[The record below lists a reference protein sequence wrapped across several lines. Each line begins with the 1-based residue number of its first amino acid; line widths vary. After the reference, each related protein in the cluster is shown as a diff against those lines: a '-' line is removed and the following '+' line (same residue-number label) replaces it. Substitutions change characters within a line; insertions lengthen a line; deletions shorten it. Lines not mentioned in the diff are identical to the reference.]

1 LKVAFVEDSCTMD
14 EKMEQ
19 EDKDDIEVFGEHLNR
34 LLSIYNVEGQKVNR
48 SHTYHLCYLLH
59 FELLPSRVLK
69 DIQNTGD
76 GSYYKT
82 EMRFFTK
89 LIRERPA
96 VLTNYSK
103 DAEVATTF
111 YSWTLMKT
119 LGVFSVDG
127 SIALKEEIME
137 MARIIFNA
145 LGQRYSVSVM
155 ERLIVEF
162 CKIQYIRSQALNKA
176 ETKMIYT
183 FQLGLRSME
192 VESVGEQYPTFYMTD
207 LEFEIADNDQCE
219 IFQCFF
225 CDFITQRESILINV
239 QSDWL
244 ECFLIT
250 ILDQFED
257 GDFELKE
264 RSLTCLLNIICNE
277 KTVFPPHLGPFFID
291 HCFAFIE
298 WLAEYWPN
306 SFVNAE
312 HVCTLLVEVLKFCT
326 AFVNGHQRPVGCSIL
341 FQKITSKMLTQF
353 CERLKRIIVNANFA
367 SFDAKLRICLLE
379 MFTYCLSNLRLFPT
393 VDEETASRLGSCF
406 EATLDSL
413 ISRTLM
419 TEPLEMLLS
428 HLFYFCNYVWT
439 SESTSCFIFE
449 YYRKMLNEIAKGFAE
464 PATVIEALS
473 VCNFLLRVL
482 FHVDEEQMSSK
493 FRQALDK
500 FKSEICDQLF
510 SMQDGF
516 AVVVPNLSGLNPDI
530 AASMFQLLIDTIALI
545 LLTFVN
551 KMKIHHVTFA
561 TALLSLPW
569 IDTEDLLDSKCEDVE
584 QFLSMKLII
593 SRLDLCAIVQK
604 CLHSLS
610 IMPSM
615 FCPLWRSY
623 IFKSCIMS
631 GKSEYFL
638 YSLKRLPTLLHHFSL
653 DHRQQYFTELQ
664 NLTCSN
670 HFCGD
675 DRTKVIGAFSE
686 CICIM
691 ANACHMNYD
700 DDKEQKAKCR
710 CCSGEFLKIDHD
722 NFAKY
727 PPTFC
732 PTTFMFDRISEA
744 KLASEYLSLLDL
756 VRVVLVHCNLTEN
769 EIFEIYQKTCF
780 LMDFEDLSVR
790 KKYSICIGLMTALI
804 DNDEFVELIKSAL
817 SRVQT
822 GEFEHSSQSLLY
834 YLGETAKYARE
845 ALYEHAI
852 VRFTIF
858 TLAQVGGD
866 SLLAL
871 AAETLKD
878 VGRIRGTT
886 PKRLHVRFGCPIGR
900 HLVRLCCDLLRESH
914 GERAT
919 SDEVGSILRNAAV
932 LFDYGARQVAQFV
945 QSSVRHLVP
954 WLMIERSNEASR
966 AHVAVAKLLGTNRH
980 CLLACNFRHVVLTI
994 TLNELP
1000 NDQVERVFEF
1010 IEREGSVEPTG
1021 RKRGSS
1027 SAGRAGGQRW
1037 TVATYLSWD
1046 LYSCVNE
1053 LLLHLSLNVQRVLRM
1068 LLTIVHNFGRP
1079 PDVSASAV
1087 EAEVI
1092 GFIKPRILGV
1102 LIKFEEK
1109 FRSGDPVR
1117 DKIVALNS
1125 LDCLILMCGGQILDQ
1140 AKLKVLSTL
1149 RSALAVQDVQFRQL
1163 CSRAWYTFFTHLRDD
1178 ALKDILL
1185 SAVLAMLPL
1194 FEFQE
1199 QEQQQEEQ
1207 QQQQQKSTDYNESIL
1222 NFLFEQRV
1230 ALIGDELDALAFL
1243 LLEGE
1248 QQCRAPAAL
1257 LRRLRRPDACA
1268 DWPLETAL
1276 ARCSSLLLGSESADI
1291 RRRCLLSL
1299 SGVLRR
1305 RDVELA
1311 RRLAGADVVD
1321 STVARLHAAL
1331 ICCVRAGDESV
1342 RLLAAAAL
1350 GQLGALDPG
1359 RLPTLE
1365 RCQDADEPRPLLYA
1379 DFSADY
1385 NSRFGATVLVELA
1398 KYMTAATDG
1407 FLYDAC
1413 SCTIQ
1418 EVLNFFNCAQDK
1430 DTTQTSAGLLWTIL
1444 PPQVQTLISP
1454 LLTTSYRFRAR
1465 KHATIDQR
1473 PIFGTA
1479 FGCNMKIWLQSWIS
1493 VLVKT
1498 IKNETAGRF
1507 YKTVAVMTEYE
1518 VGFAH
1523 FLLPHVLFQKVIEND
1538 FDEILNEVL
1547 KVLHSFSEN
1556 SNLEKSFCIAACQV
1570 VFSSTDFLRKWANR
1584 ARAWPEKDIERGYVM
1599 NFLNSIP
1606 KNLLAECAMLCNA
1619 YTRSL
1624 MYYEMHLD
1632 SSGTNVNIEEH
1643 MPFLQKLYAYLEDVD
1658 AVKGSLTFRIAH
1670 GKPTLHEYILTYE
1683 SIGNYH
1689 DALPYH
1695 EAVTDAYPDDL
1706 SNHIA
1711 FVQCM
1716 LKLNQVTVSLRY
1728 IDGLRSENKQWS
1740 ERLHLC
1746 RAETLRRLQSWDL
1759 LKQEM
1764 DEVKMFIFYDNLGR
1778 LMLCVKERKCDSFQ
1792 AEVSAVRSRIM
1803 DEISVAMMDFASY
1816 DRIYGS
1822 VLKLHQLYE
1831 VEQFLEQVGR
1841 AGEED
1846 PNTVLTNLGHC
1857 WDSRLKLLQHSS
1869 NVRHPVLEL
1878 RRQLL
1883 DFWPRCDETIEMIGS
1898 SWLRSAKVARKAG
1911 HLQSAWSYLAK
1922 VKGKNFDAVFVEEA
1936 KLLWL
1941 KNEQGEALSCL
1952 ENGISSRFSK
1962 LFISPNQA
1970 EADEHKPLFAKAQL
1984 LLANYARDSSSRD
1997 AFEVL
2002 DLYKKLLSTCPDNEQ
2017 GYYNTA
2023 VHLDQIAQ
2031 THSYRHSY
2039 HIVLPKMVSSYGK
2052 SLKYGLKNLHHSM
2065 PRLLTLWLDSTARLH
2080 EKQTKNKGDRESA
2093 DIGLSEDSGQ
2103 KMELLNSL
2111 NKIVRQ
2117 LSDELPVQLFYS
2129 CFSQLIS
2136 RVCHP
2141 ADSTAEILKTIIA
2154 KVIAT
2159 FPQQGL
2165 WMSLSVATSTNPQRR
2180 QACKEVYEKAMALNA
2195 RVKPLLDDM
2204 TEFLE
2209 LLKKLCYSAAGARRL
2224 SLSMSQDFPKLNSYF
2239 SNRRVSRT
2247 PIILPMQSM
2256 MDINMSVL
2264 KLSNS
2269 ACSDQKPIAT
2279 SFPIQ
2284 PVYIAGFA
2292 DTVEILSSL
2301 QKPKKILIVCTD
2313 GKTYPMMCKAKDDLR
2328 LDKRLMEFNNLVNTC
2343 LLRNAESRKR
2353 QLRIRTYTVI
2363 PLSHDCG
2370 LVEWVN
2376 NLEGLRQILGKLYK
2390 ELGGQMHSREL
2401 QSTMARK
2408 TDSLGKKLEI
2418 FETVLLKRHP
2428 PVLSRWFGY
2437 RFADPTEWYQAR
2449 TNFVRTAAVMSM
2461 VGYVLGL
2468 GDRHGENILIDST
2481 SGDVVHV
2488 DFNCLFNKGEDLE
2501 WPELVPFRLTHNM
2514 VDAMGP
2520 LGCEGAFRK
2529 CCELTMQVM
2538 RERRGMLRSV
2548 LETFLHDPL
2557 VEWTRNSN
2565 KPRPTAGEDKAREHL
2580 QNIETRLKGSVKASL
2595 DSAYGLPLS
2604 VEGQVAH
2611 LIRQAMDKK
2620 LLCQMYIG
2628 WAAFM

>member
-1 LKVAFVEDSCTMD
+1 MD

-219 IFQCFF
+219 IFH
-225 CDFITQRESILINV
+225 DFITQRESILINV

-419 TEPLEMLLS
+419 TE
-428 HLFYFCNYVWT
+428 
-439 SESTSCFIFE
+439 
-449 YYRKMLNEIAKGFAE
+449 
-464 PATVIEALS
+464 VIEALS

-691 ANACHMNYD
+691 ANACDMNYD

-732 PTTFMFDRISEA
+732 PTIFMFDRISEA

-886 PKRLHVRFGCPIGR
+886 PKRLH
-900 HLVRLCCDLLRESH
+900 
-914 GERAT
+914 
-919 SDEVGSILRNAAV
+919 
-932 LFDYGARQVAQFV
+932 
-945 QSSVRHLVP
+945 
-954 WLMIERSNEASR
+954 
-966 AHVAVAKLLGTNRH
+966 
-980 CLLACNFRHVVLTI
+980 
-994 TLNELP
+994 
-1000 NDQVERVFEF
+1000 
-1010 IEREGSVEPTG
+1010 
-1021 RKRGSS
+1021 
-1027 SAGRAGGQRW
+1027 
-1037 TVATYLSWD
+1037 
-1046 LYSCVNE
+1046 
-1053 LLLHLSLNVQRVLRM
+1053 
-1068 LLTIVHNFGRP
+1068 
-1079 PDVSASAV
+1079 
-1087 EAEVI
+1087 
-1092 GFIKPRILGV
+1092 
-1102 LIKFEEK
+1102 
-1109 FRSGDPVR
+1109 
-1117 DKIVALNS
+1117 
-1125 LDCLILMCGGQILDQ
+1125 
-1140 AKLKVLSTL
+1140 
-1149 RSALAVQDVQFRQL
+1149 
-1163 CSRAWYTFFTHLRDD
+1163 
-1178 ALKDILL
+1178 
-1185 SAVLAMLPL
+1185 
-1194 FEFQE
+1194 
-1199 QEQQQEEQ
+1199 
-1207 QQQQQKSTDYNESIL
+1207 
-1222 NFLFEQRV
+1222 
-1230 ALIGDELDALAFL
+1230 
-1243 LLEGE
+1243 
-1248 QQCRAPAAL
+1248 
-1257 LRRLRRPDACA
+1257 
-1268 DWPLETAL
+1268 
-1276 ARCSSLLLGSESADI
+1276 
-1291 RRRCLLSL
+1291 
-1299 SGVLRR
+1299 
-1305 RDVELA
+1305 
-1311 RRLAGADVVD
+1311 
-1321 STVARLHAAL
+1321 
-1331 ICCVRAGDESV
+1331 
-1342 RLLAAAAL
+1342 
-1350 GQLGALDPG
+1350 
-1359 RLPTLE
+1359 
-1365 RCQDADEPRPLLYA
+1365 
-1379 DFSADY
+1379 
-1385 NSRFGATVLVELA
+1385 
-1398 KYMTAATDG
+1398 
-1407 FLYDAC
+1407 
-1413 SCTIQ
+1413 
-1418 EVLNFFNCAQDK
+1418 
-1430 DTTQTSAGLLWTIL
+1430 
-1444 PPQVQTLISP
+1444 
-1454 LLTTSYRFRAR
+1454 
-1465 KHATIDQR
+1465 
-1473 PIFGTA
+1473 
-1479 FGCNMKIWLQSWIS
+1479 
-1493 VLVKT
+1493 

-1632 SSGTNVNIEEH
+1632 SSGTNANIEEH

-1764 DEVKMFIFYDNLGR
+1764 DEHPSSVGWDADLGR

-2376 NLEGLRQILGKLYK
+2376 NLEGLRQILGK
-2390 ELGGQMHSREL
+2390 
-2401 QSTMARK
+2401 
-2408 TDSLGKKLEI
+2408 
-2418 FETVLLKRHP
+2418 F
-2428 PVLSRWFGY
+2428 
-2437 RFADPTEWYQAR
+2437 
-2449 TNFVRTAAVMSM
+2449 
-2461 VGYVLGL
+2461 
-2468 GDRHGENILIDST
+2468 
-2481 SGDVVHV
+2481 
-2488 DFNCLFNKGEDLE
+2488 
-2501 WPELVPFRLTHNM
+2501 
-2514 VDAMGP
+2514 
-2520 LGCEGAFRK
+2520 
-2529 CCELTMQVM
+2529 
-2538 RERRGMLRSV
+2538 
-2548 LETFLHDPL
+2548 
-2557 VEWTRNSN
+2557 N